1 MSFRK
6 ALGPFD
12 ATMVVVGGIIGSG
25 IFINPYIV
33 AQRLPS
39 EALVL
44 AAWVVGGAI
53 ALSGAF
59 AFAELGALFPKAGGE
74 YVYLKE
80 AYHPSVAFLFGWASL
95 LMIQAGGLAA
105 VAITFAQY
113 LLRLFGGDPGAAA
126 PLAVAAIAVVSAVNY
141 VGVKP
146 GSRLLNVLV
155 VAKIATLA
163 LLIGGGL
170 FLARQAPAAGGAAAA
185 PAHPG
190 GSGLVA
196 FGAALIPILFTY
208 GGWQSAN
215 LIAEEMRDA
224 RRTLPYALVAGTLI
238 VIAIYLLANV
248 VYLNSLGREGLAA
261 TKTPAADA
269 VLRIF
274 GPGADRLISATI
286 AVSGF
291 GFLDLTLLTQTRI
304 FYAMGA
310 DRLFFEGLGRLHP
323 RFQTPSL
330 AIVLLAAWGIILV
343 LTGSYADLV
352 DSVVFGD
359 WIFFTLT
366 VAAIFLF
373 RRRYPLAARPP
384 GSFRSPGYPWFPAF
398 FVVTGIAAVASA
410 IASNPR
416 RSAIGTA
423 LLATGIPVY
432 LFYARRRSRL
442 PLPPPLSDGRGEGP
456 PNPEVA

>member
-1 MSFRK
+1 MLRAMSFRR

-39 EALVL
+39 GPLVL
-44 AAWVVGGAI
+44 GAWIAGGAI

-74 YVYLKE
+74 YVYLRE
-80 AYHPSVAFLFGWASL
+80 AYHPGVAFLFGWASL
-95 LMIQAGGLAA
+95 LIIQSGGLAA

-113 LLRLFGGDPGAAA
+113 MLRLFGGDAARA
-126 PLAVAAIAVVSAVNY
+126 TPLAVASIALVAAVNY
-141 VGVKP
+141 FGVKP

-155 VAKIATLA
+155 VAKIGTLA
-163 LLIGGGL
+163 VLIGGGL
-170 FLARQAPAAGGAAAA
+170 LLSRQAPAATAAA
-185 PAHPG
+185 PAYPG
-190 GSGLVA
+190 GSLLVA

-215 LIAEEMRDA
+215 IIAEEMRDA
-224 RRTLPYALVAGTLI
+224 RRTLPRALVAGTLI

-248 VYLNSLGREGLAA
+248 VYLNALSREGLAA

-269 VLRIF
+269 VRRIF

-291 GFLDLTLLTQTRI
+291 GFLDLTLLAQTRI
-304 FYAMGA
+304 YYAMGA
-310 DRLFFEGLGRLHP
+310 DGVFFRGLGRLHP

-330 AIVLLAAWGIILV
+330 AILLQAAWGIVLV
-343 LTGSYADLV
+343 LTGTYADLV

-366 VAAIFLF
+366 VAAVFLF
-373 RRRYPLAARPP
+373 RRRHPLESRPP
-384 GSFRSPGYPWFPAF
+384 DSFRSPGYPWFPAF
-398 FVVTGIAAVASA
+398 FVVTGVAAVASA
-410 IASNPR
+410 IASNPK
-416 RSAIGTA
+416 RSLIGAA
-423 LLATGIPVY
+423 LLATGVPVY
-432 LFYARRRSRL
+432 AFFARRRS
-442 PLPPPLSDGRGEGP
+442 
-456 PNPEVA
+456 A

>member
-1 MSFRK
+1 MSFRR

-33 AQRLPS
+33 AQRLS
-39 EALVL
+39 SGGLIL
-44 AAWVVGGAI
+44 AAWIVGGAI

-74 YVYLKE
+74 YVYLRE
-80 AYHPSVAFLFGWASL
+80 AYHPGVAFLFGWASL
-95 LMIQAGGLAA
+95 LMIQGGGLAA
-105 VAITFAQY
+105 VAIAFAQY
-113 LLRLFGGDPGAAA
+113 TLRFVGGNPASAA
-126 PLAVAAIAVVSAVNY
+126 PLAVAAIAVVAAVNY

-155 VAKIATLA
+155 VAKIAALA
-163 LLIGGGL
+163 FLILGGL
-170 FLARQAPAAGGAAAA
+170 FLSHRGAAAPP
-185 PAHPG
+185 PASASPG
-190 GSGLVA
+190 GSGPIA

-215 LIAEEMRDA
+215 LVAEEMRDA
-224 RRTLPYALVAGTLI
+224 RRTLPRALVAGTLI
-238 VIAIYLLANV
+238 VLVIYLLANI
-248 VYLNSLGREGLAA
+248 VYLSALGREGLAS
-261 TKTPAADA
+261 TTTPAADA
-269 VLRIF
+269 VRRIF

-286 AVSGF
+286 TVSGF

-310 DRLFFEGLGRLHP
+310 DRLFFERLGRLHP

-330 AIVLLAAWGIILV
+330 AILLLAAWGIVLV

-359 WIFFTLT
+359 WVFFTLT
-366 VAAIFLF
+366 VASVFLF
-373 RRRYPLAARPP
+373 RKRFPLAARPE
-384 GSFRSPGYPWFPAF
+384 GSFRMPGYPWFPAF
-398 FVVTGIAAVASA
+398 FAATGIVAVGSA
-410 IASNPR
+410 IVSNPK
-416 RSAIGTA
+416 RSLIGMA

-432 LFYARRRSRL
+432 LFYAARRRHR
-442 PLPPPLSDGRGEGP
+442 P
-456 PNPEVA
+456 